1 MNTIHRMVFW
11 ALIGLLLPLKIA
23 SAQDHQITP
32 WRHNHDGAVSLNFDD
47 GYWSQVTNAVPL
59 LNARGLKATFFL
71 GISGMDVPWDQWR
84 QLAEQGYEIGSHT
97 INHPDLTR
105 LSDSELRYELSES
118 QRVINQNIPSQSCIT
133 LAYPGTVSN
142 SYVQAVASE
151 YYIAAR
157 GGWAAEQ
164 GGSFNYYEDVDL
176 GNYNEAKA
184 VNFYNV
190 ASDSSLYDVPIS
202 NIDANLDHAI
212 AYHAWYIMYLH
223 TVPDDT
229 YYLDYLSTV
238 LDHIVA
244 RNLWM
249 ATFGEVAQYM
259 RERIASTLSVLSS
272 DTSAIQLGLTNSLDG
287 SIYNEPLTIRSIVPF
302 TWLKVNIAQGGSFII
317 VDSAVEG
324 DDTVVYFDAVP
335 NNGTIVLTQA
345 QGQGT
350 EPDFMLVAS
359 PAMQAV
365 APGGSTSYAVTVS
378 PTNGFSS
385 AVALSVSGL
394 PSGATGSF
402 TPNPAT
408 ASSTL
413 SVTTDPSTLAGT
425 YTLTITGISGTLT
438 HTATVLLTVTASVAA
453 LSGVSVSPA
462 TVLGGVSSTGMVT
475 LDNPAPVGGAVV
487 SLTSSN
493 TAAAQVPATVTVLAG
508 ATAATFTATT
518 SPVASNTVVTITALY
533 NSVSRTATLTVTA
546 PVASSL
552 TLVPSS
558 VQGGNPSTG
567 TVTLN
572 GPAPAGGMVVTLN
585 SNRWAV
591 ARVPA
596 SVKVLAGA
604 TTATFP
610 ITTAAVTSRRFVTIS
625 ARRGVTIR
633 AILTVTP

>member
-1 MNTIHRMVFW
+1 
-11 ALIGLLLPLKIA
+11 
-23 SAQDHQITP
+23 
-32 WRHNHDGAVSLNFDD
+32 
-47 GYWSQVTNAVPL
+47 
-59 LNARGLKATFFL
+59 
-71 GISGMDVPWDQWR
+71 
-84 QLAEQGYEIGSHT
+84 
-97 INHPDLTR
+97 
-105 LSDSELRYELSES
+105 LRYELSES

-142 SYVQAVASE
+142 SYVQAVTSE

-176 GNYNEAKA
+176 GNWNIAKA

-223 TVPDDT
+223 NVPNDT
-229 YYLDYLSTV
+229 YYLATV

-249 ATFGEVAQYM
+249 ATFGEVALYM
-259 RERIASTLSVLSS
+259 RERMASTLSVLSS

-287 SIYNEPLTIRSIVPF
+287 SIYNEPLTIRSRVPF
-302 TWLKVNIAQGGSFII
+302 TWLKVKIAQGGSSTI

-335 NNGTIVLTQA
+335 NNGTIVLTQS

-350 EPDFMLVAS
+350 EPEFMLVAS

-394 PSGATGSF
+394 PNGATGSF

-413 SVTTDPSTLAGT
+413 SVTTNPSTLAGT

-438 HTATVLLTVTASVAA
+438 HTATVLLTVAAPLPA

-462 TVLGGVSSTGMVT
+462 TVLGGVSSTGTVT

-487 SLTSSN
+487 SLTSNN

-508 ATAATFTATT
+508 ATTATFTATT
-518 SPVASNTVVTITALY
+518 STVASNTVVTITALY

-546 PVASSL
+546 PVAALSGVSVNPASVLGGVSSTGTVTLNNPAPVGGALVSLTSSNTAAAQVPATVTVLAGAMTASFTATTSPVASNAVVTIRALYNSVSRTATLRVTPPVASSL
-552 TLVPSS
+552 TLDPTS

-572 GPAPAGGMVVTLN
+572 GPAPVGGALVSLTS
-585 SNRWAV
+585 SNRA
-591 ARVPA
+591 AAQVPA
-596 SVKVLAGA
+596 SVNVLAGA

-610 ITTAAVTSRRFVTIS
+610 ITTAAVTWRRSVTIS